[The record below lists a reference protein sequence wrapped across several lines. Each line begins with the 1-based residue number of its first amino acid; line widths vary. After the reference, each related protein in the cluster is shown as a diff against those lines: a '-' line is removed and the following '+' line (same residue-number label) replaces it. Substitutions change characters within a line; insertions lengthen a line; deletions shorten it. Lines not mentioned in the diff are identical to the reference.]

1 MSGTSVLSSS
11 GTLSIRSNPLNLFV
25 TLYNRQGFL
34 NEGREEGGKIEL
46 MENVSNL
53 NNQE

>member
-1 MSGTSVLSSS
+1 MG
-11 GTLSIRSNPLNLFV
+11 GREGCIKGGIN
-25 TLYNRQGFL
+25 QEFL
-34 NEGREEGGKIEL
+34 NAGREEGGKIEL

>member
-1 MSGTSVLSSS
+1 MEKTELDLVQIEKEINQEL
-11 GTLSIRSNPLNLFV
+11 
-25 TLYNRQGFL
+25 L
-34 NEGREEGGKIEL
+34 NEGRVEGGKIEL

>member
-1 MSGTSVLSSS
+1 MGGREGCIKGEIS
-11 GTLSIRSNPLNLFV
+11 
-25 TLYNRQGFL
+25 QGFL

>member
-1 MSGTSVLSSS
+1 MRGREGCIKGEINQEL
-11 GTLSIRSNPLNLFV
+11 
-25 TLYNRQGFL
+25 L